1 MTRFLLR
8 FGVLL
13 ALLFPLAAFAQQP
26 AGAVASFN
34 GTISSASQTDSV
46 AFEVD
51 ATTYHTNSSG
61 KIGFVF
67 VMSSVDGSVDPGLID
82 VEANGSGSVSDNLRK
97 PDTAGSSASIALAA
111 LSPGKY
117 TITVRSEHKTSG
129 SYRLDVFLAGDANGD
144 GKVDAA
150 DTALIAQLAGTKI
163 GDEQYTPYAD
173 VDRNGVINGG
183 DRQRA
188 QTNLGASAPATTPG
202 GND

>member
-13 ALLFPLAAFAQQP
+13 ALLFPVAAFAQQP
-26 AGAVASFN
+26 VGAVASFN

-67 VMSSVDGSVDPGLID
+67 VMSSVDGSVDPGLIG
-82 VEANGSGSVSDNLRK
+82 VEAKGSGSVSENLRK

-111 LSPGKY
+111 LSPES
-117 TITVRSEHKTSG
+117 TPSPSAASTRRPAPIASTSSWPAMQTV
-129 SYRLDVFLAGDANGD
+129 
-144 GKVDAA
+144 
-150 DTALIAQLAGTKI
+150 TA
-163 GDEQYTPYAD
+163 
-173 VDRNGVINGG
+173 R
-183 DRQRA
+183 
-188 QTNLGASAPATTPG
+188 
-202 GND
+202 